1 MKPIQI
7 KNDLHIALPD
17 YFDLEQIF
25 TCGQNFRFDRKNDG
39 SYCGVALGQV
49 LRLKQQDNTLIL
61 YDTDEKAFEEIWMSY
76 FALDIDYGTLR
87 KQLDTDPPMRRALA
101 YGYGIRILKQDL
113 WEMIVTF
120 LISQNNN
127 IPRIKK
133 IVTALCTAF
142 GSPIVT
148 EQEILYTFP
157 TPRQLAFVTEIE
169 FQSIGLG
176 YRASYLTDAVRT
188 VSGDDLF
195 LQQLVSLTTCEAR
208 EKLMRIKGIGGK
220 VADCILLFAM
230 ARYEV
235 CPHDVWVKRIFENTY
250 GITGITEKKGY
261 ALAEEKWGEYA
272 GIAQQFLFHYER
284 HRTDTNG

>member
-7 KNDLHIALPD
+7 KNDLHIPLPD
-17 YFDLEQIF
+17 YFDLDQIF
-25 TCGQNFRFDRKNDG
+25 NCGQNFRFDQKRDG
-39 SYCGVALGQV
+39 SYCGVALGQT
-49 LRLKQQDNTLIL
+49 LHLKQQDNTLIL
-61 YDTDEKAFEEIWMSY
+61 YDTDEKTYEEIWMTY
-76 FALDIDYGTLR
+76 FALDVDYGMIR
-87 KQLDTDPPMRRALA
+87 KQLDTDLPMHRALA

-133 IVTALCTAF
+133 IVTALCITF
-142 GSPIVT
+142 GSPAVI
-148 EQEILYTFP
+148 EQEILFTFP
-157 TPRQLAFVTEIE
+157 TPQQLSFVTEAALK
-169 FQSIGLG
+169 SIGLG
-176 YRASYLTDAVRT
+176 YRAPYLTDAVRT
-188 VSGDDLF
+188 VSDDASF
-195 LQQLVSLTTCEAR
+195 LQQLVSLPTCEAR

-220 VADCILLFAM
+220 VADCILLFAL

-261 ALAEEKWGEYA
+261 ALAEDKWGEYA

-284 HRTDTNG
+284 HHRDTNG

>member
-25 TCGQNFRFDRKNDG
+25 TCGQNFRFDRKSDG
-39 SYCGVALGQV
+39 NYCGVALGQV

-133 IVTALCTAF
+133 IVTALCTC
-142 GSPIVT
+142 SN
-148 EQEILYTFP
+148 
-157 TPRQLAFVTEIE
+157 
-169 FQSIGLG
+169 
-176 YRASYLTDAVRT
+176 
-188 VSGDDLF
+188 
-195 LQQLVSLTTCEAR
+195 
-208 EKLMRIKGIGGK
+208 GIP
-220 VADCILLFAM
+220 DPPC
-230 ARYEV
+230 R
-235 CPHDVWVKRIFENTY
+235 
-250 GITGITEKKGY
+250 
-261 ALAEEKWGEYA
+261 
-272 GIAQQFLFHYER
+272 
-284 HRTDTNG
+284 TNGLPLTAVLISSRRSKFRPAQFAGYLPWIFPIPAAKKSTPKSAIVLHSSGSANSPADMTPSSSPPV